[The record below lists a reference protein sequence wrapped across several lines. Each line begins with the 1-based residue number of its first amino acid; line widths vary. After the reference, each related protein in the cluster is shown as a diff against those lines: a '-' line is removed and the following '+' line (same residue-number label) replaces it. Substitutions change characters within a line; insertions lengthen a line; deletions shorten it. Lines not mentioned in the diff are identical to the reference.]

1 VDTTDYNDR
10 DPTLFFEKL
19 SEYSFKGIRNR
30 GVHGCGRDSSVP
42 TIDVNEFIHDANH
55 EWVFSAPSN
64 RATGNTTNRGQR
76 YPDAPEWKVRDI
88 VKVLLRRT
96 QSKARPKVFKGNK
109 EAKVCDANGT
119 AESIREW
126 AEAAK
131 LDARQKRA
139 FEAITASFLLTFHEF
154 EQDDYN
160 DATLDA
166 DTIKRARDGK
176 ATLIYLKGGNGT
188 QLIILL
194 HGPGGSGKSTVINLV
209 LAYCREFCDILGHP
223 FTIRTIV
230 VTALSGVAAT
240 LIHGETTHSGM
251 AVNHKKVPSDMIEA
265 WADTRLVII
274 DEC

>member
-1 VDTTDYNDR
+1 VDTTDDSDR
-10 DPTLFFEKL
+10 DPSLFFEKL
-19 SEYSFKGIRNR
+19 SEYSFNGIHNR
-30 GVHGCGRDSSVP
+30 GVHGCGRDSSLP
-42 TIDVNEFIHDANH
+42 FIDVNEFIHDANH

-64 RATGNTTNRGQR
+64 HATGNTTNRSQR

-88 VKVLLRRT
+88 VKVLLRMT
-96 QSKARPKVFKGNK
+96 ESKVRPIVLKGNK
-109 EAKVCDANGT
+109 EAKVCDANGS

-139 FEAITASFLLTFHEF
+139 FEEAITASFLLTFHEF

-166 DTIKRARDGK
+166 DTIKRAQDGK
-176 ATLIYLKGGNGT
+176 SMLIYLKGGNGT

-209 LAYCREFCDILGHP
+209 LAYCHEFCDILGHP

-240 LIHGETTHSGM
+240 LIYTGRLRIREWLS
-251 AVNHKKVPSDMIEA
+251 I
-265 WADTRLVII
+265 TRKCLVI
-274 DEC
+274 